1 MTDLYNILQ
10 IKPNA
15 SEREIKKAYYNLSK
29 KYHPD
34 KNPDADS
41 CRKFQEINSAYN
53 ILIDDKTRKN
63 YIQLN
68 QEQKS
73 NFQTMLE
80 SIFAKKFN
88 LSEFKNLGFNFNIE
102 DWSYLETNYMNIIN
116 SLNFKELFELLT
128 KGIIPRKKEMNSFL
142 CSESDVNYWDDTQA
156 DYYYDLPIYF
166 QVTNKI
172 DIKLVLDITL
182 NVLIEETK
190 KKIKIKRRLEDN
202 DLNTTYLFK
211 IDKPFIIFYGGGDMQ
226 DGDYGNLIIQLQLP
240 KNFYWK
246 ENVIIYEYSITLY
259 QMVYGLDIELDLG
272 GDLKIEYKNYVPS
285 RDGFLIN
292 VDKLN
297 IKNHLFAIKLVMGY
311 EHTDEKE
318 EILKSVFN

>member
-34 KNPDADS
+34 KNSDADS
-41 CRKFQEINSAYN
+41 CKKFQEINSAYN

-68 QEQKS
+68 QDQKS
-73 NFQTMLE
+73 QFQTMLE

-88 LSEFKNLGFNFNIE
+88 LSELKNFGVSFSKD
-102 DWSYLETNYMNIIN
+102 DWGYLETNYMNIIN

-190 KKIKIKRRLEDN
+190 KKIKIKRKLEDN
-202 DLNTTYLFK
+202 DLSTTYLFK

-246 ENVIIYEYSITLY
+246 ENVIIYEYTITLY

-272 GDLKIEYKNYVPS
+272 GDLKIEYKN
-285 RDGFLIN
+285 
-292 VDKLN
+292 
-297 IKNHLFAIKLVMGY
+297 
-311 EHTDEKE
+311 
-318 EILKSVFN
+318 

>member
-1 MTDLYNILQ
+1 
-10 IKPNA
+10 
-15 SEREIKKAYYNLSK
+15 
-29 KYHPD
+29 
-34 KNPDADS
+34 
-41 CRKFQEINSAYN
+41 
-53 ILIDDKTRKN
+53 
-63 YIQLN
+63 
-68 QEQKS
+68 
-73 NFQTMLE
+73 MLE

-88 LSEFKNLGFNFNIE
+88 LSELKSFGVSFSKD
-102 DWSYLETNYMNIIN
+102 DWGYLETNYMNIIN

-182 NVLIEETK
+182 NILIEETK
-190 KKIKIKRRLEDN
+190 KKIKIKRKLEDN
-202 DLNTTYLFK
+202 DLSTTYLFK